1 MMRCYDAG
9 MRTTLNLDDD
19 VMAAARML
27 AESEHRPLGQVVS
40 DLARR
45 GLAPRETLV
54 EEEDGFPVFSV
65 GADAPLI
72 TGDMVRAAM
81 DDA

>member
-1 MMRCYDAG
+1 

-27 AESEHRPLGQVVS
+27 AESEHRSLGQVVS

-45 GLAPRETLV
+45 GLAPREPRV

-65 GADAPLI
+65 DADAPVI
-72 TGDMVRAAM
+72 TGEMVQVAM
-81 DDA
+81 DEA